1 MVWIPTRDLKHFG
14 ILRKAGQDLNLFEEK
29 LEKFKKGDILLHN
42 DINYKVLTNMK
53 KVKISSLKKTEK
65 VIYNELPNKKELDYM
80 LRVVAI

>member
-1 MVWIPTRDLKHFG
+1 MPVQRELLYISDNNITEVVFDVK
-14 ILRKAGQDLNLFEEK
+14 EK

-80 LRVVAI
+80 IRVVAI